1 MSNRFI
7 ICLILTLSLTACSKS
22 EEDSGAGN
30 AGATQP
36 PSGSALG
43 EPSTGTTVSI
53 APPPTATAPAPMA
66 PPGTTAAAPA
76 GIGSKEEY
84 NGEVVARDDD
94 GKSLKGEALL
104 KKAMMFHVEGK
115 GHPYPTRIE
124 ELVELGT
131 LKSLPPA
138 PAGQKW
144 AIDPATKQ
152 IVLQ

>member
-7 ICLILTLSLTACSKS
+7 TCLILTLSLTACSKS

-36 PSGSALG
+36 SSGSALG

-53 APPPTATAPAPMA
+53 APPPTAAPAPMS
-66 PPGTTAAAPA
+66 PPGTAATAPA

-131 LKSLPPA
+131 LKSLPAA